1 MRSACGIVAA
11 CSLLGALA
19 LADVACAQEPTPI
32 PPHETRIVG
41 LWLTTDYPV
50 LSEPMGKDVKLS
62 LALENKQLPPVRVA
76 LSVKGLP
83 DGWEWKFTGDNRP
96 VGAAIVDSDSSVK
109 LGLDLT
115 PPKGAEAK
123 TYGFMIIG
131 KSEGRVLELPVSLS
145 LTAAEPASVTIEPKL
160 PALRGTPKST
170 FDYQVTV
177 RNEGAEEQLFNLLA
191 QSPPGFQV
199 VFKEQ
204 YGSQEL
210 TSLPVKA
217 GESKDLK
224 VSVTPANDAAAGQYP
239 MTSEHR
245 PEPVCY
251 QRDFRL
257 IAVDL
262 IHNGV
267 DKRYHVGCGSTV
279 YLQQCL
285 TRQVQHTAHLS
296 DLPHLIINQSHAY
309 QFGVVN
315 KLIVRCR

>member
-239 MTSEHR
+239 VMMQVVSPESSAQTQLVLDITGQAKLALAGPDGRLSGEARRRATR
-245 PEPVCY
+245 PITCSSAPG
-251 QRDFRL
+251 RR
-257 IAVDL
+257 A
-262 IHNGV
+262 GPG
-267 DKRYHVGCGSTV
+267 R
-279 YLQQCL
+279 
-285 TRQVQHTAHLS
+285 R
-296 DLPHLIINQSHAY
+296 PHLRGGPPCPQ
-309 QFGVVN
+309 
-315 KLIVRCR
+315 